1 MLSGLLKSRKFVIML
16 ADVVIS
22 NITYFLTMF
31 LSPEN
36 AEMALWLIASWQPV
50 IYAVIN
56 GITTEDAA
64 VKGNPSKVTTPS
76 KLVDK

>member
-1 MLSGLLKSRKFVIML
+1 MLSGLLKSRKFTIML

-22 NITYFLTMF
+22 NVTYFLTM
-31 LSPEN
+31 LLAPDK

-56 GITTEDAA
+56 GITQEDSAT
-64 VKGNPSKVTTPS
+64 KSNPNVTP
-76 KLVDK
+76 KLVD